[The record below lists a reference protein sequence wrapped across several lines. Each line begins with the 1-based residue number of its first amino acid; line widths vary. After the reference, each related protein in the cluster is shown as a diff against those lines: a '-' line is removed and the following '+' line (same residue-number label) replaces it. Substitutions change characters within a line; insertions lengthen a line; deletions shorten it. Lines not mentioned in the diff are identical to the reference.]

1 MVLRIRHIPCED
13 MKDAQG
19 GSNDLLA
26 GGDGRRWEGDIRAH
40 NLARRVQEVVVADP
54 HVHGVAQV
62 AGGIALQH
70 AGIGGGG
77 QEDEGGAL
85 RDLGLGRLQVQG
97 KEGERGEAG
106 DAREEEWEK

>member
-26 GGDGRRWEGDIRAH
+26 GGDGRRGEGDIRTRDP
-40 NLARRVQEVVVADP
+40 ARRVQEIVVADP
-54 HVHGVAQV
+54 HIRSIAQV

-70 AGIGGGG
+70 AGISGGS
-77 QEDEGGAL
+77 QDDEGGSL
-85 RDLGLGRLQVQG
+85 RDLGLGRRQVQG